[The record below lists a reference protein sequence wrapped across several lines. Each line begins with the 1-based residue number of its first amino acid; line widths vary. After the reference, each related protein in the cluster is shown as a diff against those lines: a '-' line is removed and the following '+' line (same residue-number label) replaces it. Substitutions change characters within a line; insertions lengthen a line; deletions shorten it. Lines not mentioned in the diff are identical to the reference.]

1 MSETCRK
8 FPVAEQ
14 KRPTLAT
21 YPGST
26 VSFVVQ
32 MNAWKA
38 THLDKDLESQSF
50 FSIHCE
56 ELISHQLSLM
66 TQGCKV

>member
-1 MSETCRK
+1 MASCRK

-38 THLDKDLESQSF
+38 THLDKDLESEPCF
-50 FSIHCE
+50 WGIFCE
-56 ELISHQLSLM
+56 SCLTNGILKH
-66 TQGCKV
+66 KD